1 MTFLES
7 AIQLCALL
15 WASPARCI
23 SPPALYGAFLLGV
36 ALSWQHCVCIM
47 QSDLLSSIPRLSP
60 LLPACLLCS
69 WWHAFAWE
77 FLFAWVWEE
86 RILLGCS
93 ESAGF
98 VRVLPRGSIGTG
110 RTVRPLTRTHD
121 LLQGRRCDRT
131 LVHTVILAGF
141 LLVLVDTSLGWLVLQ
156 W

>member
-1 MTFLES
+1 M
-7 AIQLCALL
+7 LL
-15 WASPARCI
+15 RENFSLHGFGR
-23 SPPALYGAFLLGV
+23 SEF
-36 ALSWQHCVCIM
+36 SW
-47 QSDLLSSIPRLSP
+47 
-60 LLPACLLCS
+60 
-69 WWHAFAWE
+69 
-77 FLFAWVWEE
+77 
-86 RILLGCS
+86 CS